1 MSKWDELNGAIGRQL
16 MPKKRRSAMAVGA
29 WSRHQG
35 AHSPGSKRPDQDETE
50 EQLEDALE
58 GILDK
63 MTEKQ
68 EELLRTL
75 IEELEQDDQEE

>member
-16 MPKKRRSAMAVGA
+16 MPKKRRNAQAVGA

-50 EQLEDALE
+50 EQVEDALE

>member
-16 MPKKRRSAMAVGA
+16 MPKKRRNAQAVGA